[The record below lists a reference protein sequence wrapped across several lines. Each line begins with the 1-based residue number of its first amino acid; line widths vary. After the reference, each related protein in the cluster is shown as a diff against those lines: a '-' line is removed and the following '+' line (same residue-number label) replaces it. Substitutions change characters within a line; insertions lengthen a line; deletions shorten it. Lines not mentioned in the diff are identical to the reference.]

1 MISVH
6 FQGKAFSITVIQ
18 VYAATT
24 DAKEIEVD
32 LFYEDLQHLLELT
45 PEKDVLFIIGDWN
58 AKIGSQEILER
69 AVLRWQRNRTGRPLS
84 PSQIHQKNISMLSK
98 LHKTTSEYWQRTS
111 GTQKSR
117 SLSSK
122 TGRKNIK
129 DKKETKEVGR
139 ELHPEKELRSR
150 KGVLKRDKF
159 PNTRKHS
166 YCQVCGEPWKH
177 RGQHNREEK

>member
-6 FQGKAFSITVIQ
+6 FQGKPFNITVIQ

-98 LHKTTSEYWQRTS
+98 FYKTTYECWQRTS

-129 DKKETKEVGR
+129 DGKKR
-139 ELHPEKELRSR
+139 Q
-150 KGVLKRDKF
+150 KR
-159 PNTRKHS
+159 
-166 YCQVCGEPWKH
+166 
-177 RGQHNREEK
+177 